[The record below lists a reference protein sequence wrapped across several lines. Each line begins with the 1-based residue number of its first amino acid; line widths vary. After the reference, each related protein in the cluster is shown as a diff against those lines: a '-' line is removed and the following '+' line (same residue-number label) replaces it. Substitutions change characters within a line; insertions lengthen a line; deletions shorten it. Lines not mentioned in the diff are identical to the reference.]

1 MKLTELEYSVVMQ
14 ALQNAQAAHDLG
26 DFVDPYAENEE
37 NYTDLDFETALL
49 QAEKKLIEQW
59 INNK

>member
-1 MKLTELEYSVVMQ
+1 MKLTDLEHNVVMQ
-14 ALQNAQAAHDLG
+14 ALHNAQDLHDFG

-37 NYTDLDFETALL
+37 NYTDKDFGTALL

-59 INNK
+59 LTNK

>member
-14 ALQNAQAAHDLG
+14 SLQNAQDLHDLG

-37 NYTDLDFETALL
+37 NYTDKDFGTALL

-59 INNK
+59 LTNK

>member
-1 MKLTELEYSVVMQ
+1 MQ
-14 ALQNAQAAHDLG
+14 SLQNAQDLHDLG

-37 NYTDLDFETALL
+37 NYTDKDFGTALL

-59 INNK
+59 LTNK